1 MYYYQQPEDDTG
13 FIVLIVLAGIAAILI
28 YYYRRRGP
36 LTSHGTAEWA
46 SDKLLRAWGMLGKQG
61 LILARTLSGALIR
74 MPRYCHVLLIGGT
87 GSGKGVGIII
97 PNLLDYIRG
106 SVIVFDTKGDLY
118 ETTAGWRHFRKK
130 QHVIRLDPFGR
141 NDDTWNPLDTIPD
154 GPLLIDSA
162 RAMADALVVREGTEH
177 DPHWNDKAVQ
187 VITAILVLVLRRFT
201 GPERSLNSVQDIAS
215 DPGVLA
221 TAANELH
228 KMGGIPA
235 RLGLQVKTL
244 FGKEGVLTEEGNSV
258 MSTVNR
264 HLSFLDSELVA
275 ISVAS
280 SKFDVRSVLQPG
292 TTLYLNIP
300 PEHLDAQK
308 GLLRCW
314 VSTLIRVIGAT
325 GAETNSEV
333 LMLLDEASALGGL
346 AGVEEALVR
355 GRSAGVRLL
364 LAYQSDSQ
372 VRTAFKD
379 KPTLIHDNCGTV
391 IHMGPPGNYQDA
403 EILSKSLGDWT
414 QVVES
419 EGDNWSS
426 SVSTSPGG
434 NSGQSSWGG
443 SRNREE
449 KGRALMRP
457 EELMTM
463 GENYLIAFLRGLP
476 APILARRIKYYQD
489 AAFGSSRRLNISSDT
504 RFWLRFLVI
513 WTVIGVLPLTF
524 LIVRAKVN
532 GYGYWAQET
541 TPEAAPLVENVPA
554 KRGYLGI
561 GFRTFKEEDAVE
573 LGMKQEGGVLIT
585 KVLADSPA
593 SAAGLQPG
601 DVLLEIDGKPVR
613 NQEELLSLIAGT
625 PPGKRIQLQLWR
637 EGQMTCAEAEVGD
650 LSKLQSSLNSKP

>member
-1 MYYYQQPEDDTG
+1 MYYYQQPDDDTG
-13 FIVLIVLAGIAAILI
+13 IKVLIVLAGIAAILI
-28 YYYRRRGP
+28 YYFRRRP
-36 LTSHGTAEWA
+36 ALTSHGTAEWA

-97 PNLLDYIRG
+97 PNLLDYVRG
-106 SVIVFDTKGDLY
+106 SMIVFDTKGDLY
-118 ETTAGWRHFRKK
+118 QTTAGWRHSRKR
-130 QHVIRLDPFGR
+130 QRIVRLDPFGR
-141 NDDTWNPLDTIPD
+141 NDHTWNPLDTIPD

-162 RAMADALVVREGTEH
+162 RAMADALVVREGTEP
-177 DPHWNDKAVQ
+177 DPYWNDKAVQ

-215 DPGVLA
+215 DPAVLA
-221 TAANELH
+221 SAAHELH

-235 RLGLQVKTL
+235 RLGLQVKIL
-244 FGKEGVLTEEGNSV
+244 FDKEGLPTKEGTGVL
-258 MSTVNR
+258 STVNR
-264 HLSFLDSELVA
+264 HMSFLDSEMVA
-275 ISVAS
+275 KSVATS
-280 SKFDVRSVLQPG
+280 SIDVRDVMKPG
-292 TTLYLNIP
+292 TTLYLTIP
-300 PEHLDAQK
+300 PKHLEAQK

-314 VSTLIRVIGAT
+314 VSTLIRVIGDT
-325 GAETNSEV
+325 GCETHGEV

-355 GRSAGVRLL
+355 GRSAGVRML
-364 LAYQSDSQ
+364 LAYQSDTQ
-372 VRTAFKD
+372 VRTAFRD

-403 EILSKSLGDWT
+403 ETLSKSLGDWT
-414 QVVES
+414 QVVEG
-419 EGDNWSS
+419 EGDNWSR
-426 SVSTSPGG
+426 SPSAGAG
-434 NSGQSSWGG
+434 NPGQVSWGG

-463 GENYLIAFLRGLP
+463 GDDYLIAFLRGFP
-476 APILARRIKYYQD
+476 APILGRRIKWYED
-489 AAFGSSRRLNISSDT
+489 TAFGSSGGLRISPDT
-504 RFWLRFLVI
+504 RFWLIFLVI
-513 WTVIGVLPLTF
+513 WTVIGVIPLTF

-541 TPEAAPLVENVPA
+541 IPAAAPVAENVPA
-554 KRGYLGI
+554 KRGYLGL
-561 GFRTFKEEDAVE
+561 GFRTFKEEDAAE
-573 LGMKQEGGVLIT
+573 MGMKEAAGVLIT

-593 SAAGLQPG
+593 SAAGVQPG

-613 NQEELLSLIAGT
+613 TQEELLSLISGT

>member
-1 MYYYQQPEDDTG
+1 
-13 FIVLIVLAGIAAILI
+13 
-28 YYYRRRGP
+28 
-36 LTSHGTAEWA
+36 
-46 SDKLLRAWGMLGKQG
+46 MLGKQG

-97 PNLLDYIRG
+97 PNLLDYVRG

-118 ETTAGWRHFRKK
+118 ENTAGWRHSRKK
-130 QHVIRLDPFGR
+130 QHVIRLDPFGS

-201 GPERSLNSVQDIAS
+201 GPDRSLNSVQDIAS
-215 DPGVLA
+215 DPGLLA
-221 TAANELH
+221 TACHELH
-228 KMGGIPA
+228 KMGGLAA
-235 RLGLQVKTL
+235 RIGLQLKTL
-244 FGKEGVLTEEGNSV
+244 FDKQGMLTEEGNSV
-258 MSTVNR
+258 MSTVIR
-264 HLSFLDSELVA
+264 HLSFLDSEMVA
-275 ISVAS
+275 TSVAS
-280 SKFDVRSVLQPG
+280 STFDVRSVMRPG

-300 PEHLDAQK
+300 PEHLKAQK

-325 GAETNSEV
+325 GAETKSEV

-391 IHMGPPGNYQDA
+391 IHMGPLGNYQDA
-403 EILSKSLGDWT
+403 ETLSKSLGDWT
-414 QVVES
+414 QVVEND
-419 EGDNWSS
+419 GDNWSR
-426 SVSTSPGG
+426 SVSTGSAG
-434 NSGQSSWGG
+434 NSGQMSRGG

-449 KGRALMRP
+449 KGRALARP

-463 GENYLIAFLRGLP
+463 GENYLIAFLRGFP
-476 APILARRIKYYQD
+476 APILARRVKYYQD
-489 AAFGSSRRLNISSDT
+489 AELLGGRRRWIAWETLLWRVVAILGVVGFPLLGGWAYHYCSG
-504 RFWLRFLVI
+504 L
-513 WTVIGVLPLTF
+513 WT
-524 LIVRAKVN
+524 
-532 GYGYWAQET
+532 QEMK
-541 TPEAAPLVENVPA
+541 PEAAPLVENAPA
-554 KRGYLGI
+554 KRGYLGVLMATP
-561 GFRTFKEEDAVE
+561 FEQVDAAK
-573 LGMKQEGGVLIT
+573 LGLDEPVGALI
-585 KVLADSPA
+585 KAVYADTPA
-593 SAAGLQPG
+593 LAAGIRPG
-601 DVLLEIDGKPVR
+601 DVVLEIDGHAVR
-613 NQEELLSLIAGT
+613 NDEDVIKLVGGT
-625 PPGKRIQLQLWR
+625 LPGRHIQLQLWR
-637 EGQMTCAEAEVGD
+637 EEGMTCVEAEVGD
-650 LSKLQSSLNSKP
+650 WSKFQSSLNSKP

>member
-1 MYYYQQPEDDTG
+1 MHYYQQPEDDTG

-28 YYYRRRGP
+28 YYFRRRGP

-118 ETTAGWRHFRKK
+118 ETTARWRHFRKNQK
-130 QHVIRLDPFGR
+130 IVRLDPFGR

-201 GPERSLNSVQDIAS
+201 GADRSLNSVQDIAS

-228 KMGGIPA
+228 QMGGITA

-244 FGKEGVLTEEGNSV
+244 FGKEGMLTEEGNSV

-275 ISVAS
+275 TSVAS
-280 SKFDVRSVLQPG
+280 STFDVRDVMKPG

-300 PEHLDAQK
+300 PEHLEALK

-325 GAETNSEV
+325 GAETNGEV

-346 AGVEEALVR
+346 AGVQEALVR

-364 LAYQSDSQ
+364 LAYQSDCQ

-434 NSGQSSWGG
+434 NSGQTSWGG

-457 EELMTM
+457 EELLTM

-489 AAFGSSRRLNISSDT
+489 AELLSGRRRWIAWETLLWRVVAI
-504 RFWLRFLVI
+504 LM
-513 WTVIGVLPLTF
+513 VIGTPL
-524 LIVRAKVN
+524 LIGCAFHYIP
-532 GYGYWAQET
+532 GLWTQET

-554 KRGYLGI
+554 KRGFLGI

-601 DVLLEIDGKPVR
+601 DLLLEIDGKPVR

-625 PPGKRIQLQLWR
+625 TPGNRIQLQLWR

-650 LSKLQSSLNSKP
+650 LSKFQSSSNSKP

>member
-1 MYYYQQPEDDTG
+1 MYYYQQPDDDTG
-13 FIVLIVLAGIAAILI
+13 LKVVIVLAGIAAILI
-28 YYYRRRGP
+28 YYFRRRRA

-97 PNLLDYIRG
+97 PNLLDYVRG

-118 ETTAGWRHFRKK
+118 QNTAGWRHFRKR
-130 QHVIRLDPFGR
+130 QRIVRLDPFGR

-201 GPERSLNSVQDIAS
+201 GPDRSLNSVQDIAS
-215 DPGVLA
+215 DPRVLA

-244 FGKEGVLTEEGNSV
+244 FGKEGMLTEEGNSV

-264 HLSFLDSELVA
+264 HLSFLDSEMVA
-275 ISVAS
+275 VSVAS
-280 SKFDVRSVLQPG
+280 STFDVRSVTKPG

-325 GAETNSEV
+325 GAEMNSEV

-403 EILSKSLGDWT
+403 ETLSKSLGDWT

-419 EGDNWSS
+419 EGDNWSR
-426 SVSTSPGG
+426 GG
-434 NSGQSSWGG
+434 SRGDDGKSQISWGWGG

-457 EELMTM
+457 EELLTM
-463 GENYLIAFLRGLP
+463 SENYLIAFLRGLP

-489 AAFGSSRRLNISSDT
+489 AELLSGRRRWIAWETLLWRVVAIMSVVGMPLLGGWAYQYISG
-504 RFWLRFLVI
+504 L
-513 WTVIGVLPLTF
+513 WT
-524 LIVRAKVN
+524 
-532 GYGYWAQET
+532 QET
-541 TPEAAPLVENVPA
+541 KPASAPLVENVPA
-554 KRGYLGI
+554 KHGYLGI
-561 GFRTFKEEDAVE
+561 LMAKPFEEADAVK
-573 LGMKQEGGVLIT
+573 LGLDKPEGALI
-585 KVLADSPA
+585 KAVYADTPA
-593 SAAGLQPG
+593 LAAGIRPG
-601 DVLLEIDGKPVR
+601 DVVLGIDGHAIHNHEDVSKLVG
-613 NQEELLSLIAGT
+613 ETI
-625 PPGKRIQLQLWR
+625 PGVRIQLQLWR

-650 LSKLQSSLNSKP
+650 RSRFQIPLNSKP